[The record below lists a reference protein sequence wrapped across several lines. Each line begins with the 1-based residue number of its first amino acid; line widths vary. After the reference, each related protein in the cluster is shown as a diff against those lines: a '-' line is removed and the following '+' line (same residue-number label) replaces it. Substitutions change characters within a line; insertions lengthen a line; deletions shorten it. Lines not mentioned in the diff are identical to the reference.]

1 MRSKI
6 LKISI
11 VSLLI
16 TCGFSL
22 AFAWGSWGHK
32 HISRAAIFALP
43 DSMQGFYYNHIDF
56 ITEGAVVPDLRKYI
70 INDKAEGPR
79 HYVDIED
86 FGTIPEGGLPITT
99 IDAYKKYDSS
109 FLNKSGYLP
118 WYIQNMT
125 AKLTEAFKKRN
136 KSEILF
142 ASAEL
147 SHYVADAHM
156 PLHTS
161 SNHDG
166 QKTGQKGIH
175 ALWESML
182 PPMFGNSYNF
192 NVAKARYIADVPGE
206 TWRIINQSHALVE
219 PLLKAEKSVRN
230 SFTAENMYKKD
241 ENGMVVKFYNS
252 PVFSNEYATKFNEAL
267 GGMVEQQLRLS
278 IQEIADFWYTAWVN
292 GGSPDLLSLDD
303 PHLTHQNRK
312 NFKREAKAW
321 KKGKILNLN
330 FDKENQ

>member
-1 MRSKI
+1 MKSKI
-6 LKISI
+6 LKTSI
-11 VSLLI
+11 IFLLI

-43 DSMQGFYYNHIDF
+43 DSMQRFYYNHIDF
-56 ITEGAVVPDLRKYI
+56 ITESAVVPDLRKYM

-79 HYVDIED
+79 HYIDIED
-86 FGTIPEGGLPITT
+86 FGKIPPGGLPRTT
-99 IDAYKKYDSS
+99 KEAYTKYDSA
-109 FLNKSGYLP
+109 FLFKTGYLP

-125 AKLTEAFKKRN
+125 AKLTEAFKKKN

-175 ALWESML
+175 ALWESII
-182 PPMFGNSYNF
+182 PPMFGDSYNF
-192 NVAKARYIADVPGE
+192 KVAPARYITDVPGE
-206 TWRIINQSHALVE
+206 TWKIINQSHSLVDT
-219 PLLKAEKSVRN
+219 LLKIERSVRN
-230 SFTAENMYKKD
+230 TFTADNMYKKD
-241 ENGMVVKFYNS
+241 EKGEVVKFFNS
-252 PVFSNEYATKFNEAL
+252 PVFSNEYAAKFNQAM

-278 IQEIADFWYTAWVN
+278 IQEVADFWYTAWVD
-292 GGSPDLLSLDD
+292 GGSPDLLSMDD
-303 PHLTHQNRK
+303 PHLTKQNRR
-312 NFKREAKAW
+312 NFRREAKAW
-321 KKGKILNLN
+321 NKGKILNLN
-330 FDKENQ
+330 FDRENQ